1 MRVVGVKQLKAR
13 LSEYLRDVKRG
24 EVFLVTDRDQVVAE
38 LRPARSGARPIED
51 DLERALE
58 ALEETAQITPARM
71 AKRDWSWHPRGAG
84 LAPGTS
90 AKLLD
95 SIRSERVERAQ

>member
-13 LSEYLRDVKRG
+13 LSEYLRQVRRG

-38 LRPARSGARPIED
+38 LRPARSAMAPVED

-58 ALEETAQITPARM
+58 ALEETTQITPARM
-71 AKRDWSWHPRGAG
+71 PKKDWSWRPSGAG
-84 LAPGTS
+84 LAPGTA

-95 SIRSERVERAQ
+95 SLRSERE